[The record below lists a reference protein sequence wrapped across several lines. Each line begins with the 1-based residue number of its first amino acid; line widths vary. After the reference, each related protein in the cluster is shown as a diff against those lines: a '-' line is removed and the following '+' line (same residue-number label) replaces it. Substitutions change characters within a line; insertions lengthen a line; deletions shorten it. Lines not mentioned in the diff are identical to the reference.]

1 MKEMEKLLW
10 IMKSLRDPETGCPWD
25 REQSMDSI
33 RGYTLEEAYEVV
45 DAIERGSMEDIRDEL
60 GDLLFHIIFYAEMAN
75 EQGAFDF
82 PELVEKAAAK
92 LERRHPHVFA
102 DMEVENSEQV
112 KKIWEQN
119 KQKERQQQERAS
131 LLLDDISAHQP
142 AMLRALKLQKRAAGV
157 GFDWNNSSDI
167 IAKIEEEL
175 HELKESIQENDN
187 PEHIAEELGDLM
199 FCCVNLARHFHIDPE
214 LALRQTNNKFVERFN
229 YIESTLKRENKSLDE
244 TGLEEMDRL
253 WNEAKTNTNT

>member
-1 MKEMEKLLW
+1 
-10 IMKSLRDPETGCPWD
+10 MKSLRDPETGCPWD

-102 DMEVENSEQV
+102 DLHVETSEQV
-112 KKIWEQN
+112 KQIWEQN
-119 KQKERQQQERAS
+119 KQKERQQQDS
-131 LLLDDISAHQP
+131 NLLLDDISPHQP

-157 GFDWNNSSDI
+157 GFDWDNSADI
-167 IAKIEEEL
+167 MAKIEEEL

-187 PEHIAEELGDLM
+187 PGHIAEELGDLM

-214 LALRQTNNKFVERFN
+214 LSLRQTNNKFVERFN
-229 YIESTLKRENKSLDE
+229 YIESVLKQQDKSLDE

-253 WNEAKTNTNT
+253 WNEAKTNRNA

>member
-1 MKEMEKLLW
+1 
-10 IMKSLRDPETGCPWD
+10 MKSLRDPETGCPWD

>member
-1 MKEMEKLLW
+1 
-10 IMKSLRDPETGCPWD
+10 MKSLRDPETGCPWD

-60 GDLLFHIIFYAEMAN
+60 GDLLFHIIFYSEMAN

-82 PELVEKAAAK
+82 RELVDKAGTK

-102 DMEVENSEQV
+102 GMEVENSEQV
-112 KKIWEQN
+112 KQIWEQN
-119 KQKERQQQERAS
+119 KQKERQQEAGTS

-142 AMLRALKLQKRAAGV
+142 AMLRALKLQKRAASV
-157 GFDWNNSSDI
+157 GFDWDNSADI
-167 IAKIEEEL
+167 VGKVEEEL

-187 PEHIAEELGDLM
+187 PEHITEELGDLM

-229 YIESTLKRENKSLDE
+229 YIESTLKQENKSLDE

-253 WNEAKTNTNT
+253 WNEAKTKKNA

>member
-1 MKEMEKLLW
+1 MEKLLW

-60 GDLLFHIIFYAEMAN
+60 GDLLFHIIFYSEMAN

-82 PELVEKAAAK
+82 RELVDKAGTK

-102 DMEVENSEQV
+102 GMEVENSEQV
-112 KKIWEQN
+112 KQIWEQN
-119 KQKERQQQERAS
+119 KQKERQQEAGTS

-142 AMLRALKLQKRAAGV
+142 AMLRALKLQKRAASV
-157 GFDWNNSSDI
+157 GFDWDNSADI
-167 IAKIEEEL
+167 IGKIEEEL

-229 YIESTLKRENKSLDE
+229 YIESTLKQDNKSLDE

-253 WNEAKTNTNT
+253 WNEAKTKKNA

>member
-1 MKEMEKLLW
+1 
-10 IMKSLRDPETGCPWD
+10 MKSLRDPETGCPWD

-82 PELVEKAAAK
+82 SELVEKAAAK

-102 DMEVENSEQV
+102 DMEVDNSEQV

-131 LLLDDISAHQP
+131 LLLDDISPHQP

-157 GFDWNNSSDI
+157 GFDWDNSVDI

-175 HELKESIQENDN
+175 HELKDSIQVNDN
-187 PEHIAEELGDLM
+187 PDHIAEELGDLM

-214 LALRQTNNKFVERFN
+214 LSLRQTNNKFVERFN
-229 YIESTLKRENKSLDE
+229 YIETILKQENKSLDD

-253 WNEAKTNTNT
+253 WNEAKTNKNG